1 MKRVFV
7 SNLKEG
13 MIVGR
18 DIYTEGN
25 LLILPAGV
33 VLTKAI
39 IEHLE
44 SLDLLDILIDD
55 EKKPEDVE
63 PKEPVQSPNFIE
75 FNKNYTSQI
84 NKLNNTFDKILEN
97 GASKEEVENL
107 LENTWESM
115 PQTSNTYEMLNML
128 YSMHSYSDATYM
140 HCMNVGIIASL
151 IGKWMGWSEE
161 DRRILYSCGLLHDI
175 GKLAI
180 PKSILDKPGKLTD
193 IEYTIMKTHTVK
205 GYEMLR
211 NSGIDK
217 RLLYPVLKHHE
228 RLDGSGYPLQLKED
242 KIDRYTKV
250 IAVADVYE
258 AMTADRVYRKSMC
271 PFDVIA
277 QFENTGFGVF
287 DTEILLV
294 FLHNIVNSYL
304 NAKVKLSNGEE
315 AEVVLVNRQAGSKPL
330 LMTSS
335 GKIIDMLKEK
345 DIKISEMVK

>member
-7 SNLKEG
+7 SNLEEG
-13 MIVGR
+13 MVVGR
-18 DIYTEGN
+18 DIYTSGN

-151 IGKWMGWSEE
+151 IGKWMGWFVWIRS
-161 DRRILYSCGLLHDI
+161 RTCY
-175 GKLAI
+175 
-180 PKSILDKPGKLTD
+180 
-193 IEYTIMKTHTVK
+193 V
-205 GYEMLR
+205 
-211 NSGIDK
+211 
-217 RLLYPVLKHHE
+217 RLLYGVTHGRFHTVRKRLKHWE
-228 RLDGSGYPLQLKED
+228 RHS
-242 KIDRYTKV
+242 
-250 IAVADVYE
+250 VYLI
-258 AMTADRVYRKSMC
+258 C
-271 PFDVIA
+271 
-277 QFENTGFGVF
+277 
-287 DTEILLV
+287 
-294 FLHNIVNSYL
+294 
-304 NAKVKLSNGEE
+304 
-315 AEVVLVNRQAGSKPL
+315 
-330 LMTSS
+330 
-335 GKIIDMLKEK
+335 
-345 DIKISEMVK
+345 